1 MELIKPAIG
10 LVFWTLVVFLILLV
24 LLKKFAWT
32 PILTAVKSREESI
45 NNALNSAEKAKEEM
59 ASLQSSN
66 EQLLKEAYEQRDE
79 LLKTA
84 KQAHDAIVAEAKNN
98 AQTEADKIMAKA
110 QAEILAQKNAAVSEI
125 KTQVAT
131 LSLDIAEKLLKQEL
145 STENKQKELANTLV
159 AELSLN

>member
-66 EQLLKEAYEQRDE
+66 EQLLKDAYEQRDE
-79 LLKTA
+79 LLRTA
-84 KQAHDAIVAEAKNN
+84 KQSHDAIVAEAKGN
-98 AQTEADKIMAKA
+98 AQAEADKIIAKA
-110 QAEILAQKNAAVSEI
+110 QAEIIAQKNAAVSEI
-125 KTQVAT
+125 KTQVAS
-131 LSLDIAEKLLKQEL
+131 LSIEIAEKLLKQEL
-145 STENKQKELANTLV
+145 SADSKQKELANTLV

>member
-10 LVFWTLVVFLILLV
+10 LVFWTLVVFLLLLV

-66 EQLLKEAYEQRDE
+66 EQLLKDAYEQRDE
-79 LLKTA
+79 LLRTA
-84 KQAHDAIVAEAKNN
+84 KQSHDAIVAEAKGN
-98 AQTEADKIMAKA
+98 AQAEADKIIAKA
-110 QAEILAQKNAAVSEI
+110 QAEIIAQKNAAVSEI
-125 KTQVAT
+125 KTQVAS
-131 LSLDIAEKLLKQEL
+131 LSIEIAEKLLKQEL
-145 STENKQKELANTLV
+145 SAESKQKELANTLV

>member
-1 MELIKPAIG
+1 MQLITPAIG
-10 LVFWTLVVFLILLV
+10 LVFWTLIVFLLLLV

-66 EQLLKEAYEQRDE
+66 EQLLKDAYEQRDE
-79 LLKTA
+79 LLRTA
-84 KQAHDAIVAEAKNN
+84 KTSHDAIVADAKNN
-98 AQTEADKIMAKA
+98 AQVAADKIIAKA
-110 QAEILAQKNAAVSEI
+110 QAEISAQKNAAVSEI
-125 KTQVAT
+125 KTQIAS
-131 LSLDIAEKLLKQEL
+131 LSIEIAEKLLKQEL
-145 STENKQKELANTLV
+145 SKESKQKELANTLV

>member
-1 MELIKPAIG
+1 MGLITPEIG
-10 LVFWTLVVFLILLV
+10 LVFWTLVVFLLLLV
-24 LLKKFAWT
+24 LLKKFAWA

-66 EQLLKEAYEQRDE
+66 EQLLKDAYEQRDE

-84 KQAHDAIVAEAKNN
+84 KQAHDAIVADAKNN
-98 AQTEADKIMAKA
+98 AQAEADKIIAKA
-110 QAEILAQKNAAVSEI
+110 QAEIVAQKNAAVSEI

-145 STENKQKELANTLV
+145 SAENKQKELANTLV